1 MKESGQDTNWQ
12 ETDFPKYEKRNKQ
25 EKQIFQTVF
34 YTETAKKNSR
44 SYTPEERRN
53 RGEKRRI
60 IILVAGGP
68 LAVWILRA
76 LVDAHEKKSVT
87 GSWTARKIQ
96 LEGMS
101 EPQRIEDAAK
111 NFKNLTEKER
121 QEAIKELKNYQVTFR
136 ENGTMEV
143 SFYDSMLLGTWTEIE
158 DGVYL
163 AVGGEG
169 PHIMTFTL
177 NKRDLTMEDD
187 TDDTI
192 IILEEKDR
200 WEETNFPK
208 QNLY

>member
-1 MKESGQDTNWQ
+1 MK
-12 ETDFPKYEKRNKQ
+12 
-25 EKQIFQTVF
+25 
-34 YTETAKKNSR
+34 
-44 SYTPEERRN
+44 
-53 RGEKRRI
+53 KRRI
-60 IILVAGGP
+60 IILVAAGL
-68 LAVWILRA
+68 LAVWILPA
-76 LVDAHEKKSVT
+76 LMDSHEKKSVT
-87 GSWTARKIQ
+87 GTWTARKIQ

-143 SFYDSMLLGTWTEIE
+143 SFYDSMLLGTWTEME

-177 NKRDLTMEDD
+177 NNRDLTMDDD

-192 IILEEKDR
+192 IVLEEKDR

>member
-1 MKESGQDTNWQ
+1 MK
-12 ETDFPKYEKRNKQ
+12 
-25 EKQIFQTVF
+25 
-34 YTETAKKNSR
+34 
-44 SYTPEERRN
+44 
-53 RGEKRRI
+53 KRRI
-60 IILVAGGP
+60 IILLAAGL
-68 LAVWILRA
+68 LAVWILPA
-76 LVDAHEKKSVT
+76 LLNAHEKKSVT
-87 GSWTARKIQ
+87 GTWTARKIQ

-121 QEAIKELKNYQVTFR
+121 QEAIRELKNYQVTFR

-143 SFYDSMLLGTWTEIE
+143 SFYDSMLLGTWTEME

-177 NKRDLTMEDD
+177 NQCDLTMEDD
-187 TDDTI
+187 EDDTI
-192 IILEEKDR
+192 IVLEEKDR
-200 WEETNFPK
+200 REETNFSK